1 MATVPAPPPALVIE
15 QTFGPFVT
23 GIMLQQL
30 LMGVIVVQVYV
41 RRALRPR
48 FALPRV
54 LIGPLSRLG
63 LLCRPNSSHGDRL

>member
-1 MATVPAPPPALVIE
+1 MATVPAPPPAKVIE

-41 RRALRPR
+41 RRTLLLRFP
-48 FALPRV
+48 FP
-54 LIGPLSRLG
+54 S
-63 LLCRPNSSHGDRL
+63 C